1 MKRKIHGAR
10 AIVTGASSGI
20 GREVARELARQGA
33 KVVMIARRQERLE
46 ELAAPDRRR
55 RAAGRSA
62 SPATSPTRP
71 SARRRSRPRRASFGG
86 LDILVNNAGV
96 GALGLFDGADPQRVR
111 HVMEVNFFALV
122 EMTRL
127 ALPLLKQGNRPIV
140 VNVSSILG
148 HRGVPYNSEY
158 AASKFAVCG
167 FSESVR
173 AEWAAAG
180 IDVLVVSPGT
190 TDTEFFDKVIA
201 RTRGARLARARRRD
215 RRLGG
220 PASGP
225 GDPPRPARDHSLSLG
240 QAALLAQSPLAPAG
254 RWADGEV
261 CLGARGQ
268 GKVSRRRE
276 RPDGRR
282 KEV

>member
-1 MKRKIHGAR
+1 MKRDIHGAR

-33 KVVMIARRQERLE
+33 KLVLTARRKERLE
-46 ELAAPDRRR
+46 ELAAQIA
-55 RAAGRSA
+55 AAGGRA
-62 SPATSPTRP
+62 ECVVGDITDPAVRAKTIETV
-71 SARRRSRPRRASFGG
+71 RASFGG

-111 HVMEVNFFALV
+111 QVMEVNFFALV

-127 ALPLLKQGNRPIV
+127 ALPLLKDGKRPIV

-158 AASKFAVCG
+158 AASKFAVHG

-190 TDTEFFDKVIA
+190 TETEFFDKVISRTGAPPWPEHAAVTAAWVA
-201 RTRGARLARARRRD
+201 RQVVRAIRQGRHEIIPYRWGKLLNWLNRLSPRLVDGIMARY
-215 RRLGG
+215 
-220 PASGP
+220 
-225 GDPPRPARDHSLSLG
+225 
-240 QAALLAQSPLAPAG
+240 
-254 RWADGEV
+254 V
-261 CLGARGQ
+261 
-268 GKVSRRRE
+268 
-276 RPDGRR
+276 
-282 KEV
+282 